1 MLSKVS
7 FVPELEFIET
17 ISVYRTIGMSYIEGY
32 NYNYFDEMET
42 VTKNACLK
50 LVLELHRHRITHGD
64 LQPWNFIVSKSNRN
78 IFKMHILFFF
88 TRFF

>member
-1 MLSKVS
+1 MPK
-7 FVPELEFIET
+7 LEFIET
-17 ISVYRTIGMSYIEGY
+17 ISVYRTIGMSYIEGLTY
-32 NYNYFDEMET
+32 SDFDEMET

-78 IFKMHILFFF
+78 IFKMNIRKTFFLINYL
-88 TRFF
+88 

>member
-1 MLSKVS
+1 M
-7 FVPELEFIET
+7 PQTEFIET
-17 ISVYRTIGMSYIEGY
+17 ISIYRTIGMSYIEGLSY
-32 NYNYFDEMET
+32 RDFDEMET

-78 IFKMHILFFF
+78 IFKIIFYSFLLDSFKL
-88 TRFF
+88 